1 MLIVTI
7 CGGGGLG
14 HTCAGM
20 FSRLEDVSVN
30 MLCSHPERWNRE
42 FEVTRPDGN
51 VLRGRLAEVSSDPAG
66 LIPRSDIV
74 LLCLPAFLVGETLD
88 RIKPYLGQNTIV
100 GTVASNS
107 GFFFHCHK
115 HLEGVPVFGLQRVP
129 YVSRVTEYG
138 KSARLLGDREELIVA
153 VENISDRQAF
163 ADVLGRLF
171 GEKVVLAG
179 SFYEVTLSNSNPIL
193 HTGRLYTMWKDWDGK
208 PFPERGLFYREWTV
222 EASELEI
229 RMDREFFSLLSA
241 LDVSTEHI
249 DTLLEHY
256 EASDAEGMTAKI
268 SSIPSFRDI
277 ESPMVRVEGGWIPD
291 FGSRYFTEDFPYG
304 LKMIHDLA
312 HENGVSCP
320 EIDKVYAWGME
331 KCQGRR

>member
-100 GTVASNS
+100 GTVVSNS

-256 EASDAEGMTAKI
+256 EASDAERMTAKI

-277 ESPMVRVEGGWIPD
+277 ESPVVRVEGGWIPD

-331 KCQGRR
+331 KCQRRR

>member
-100 GTVASNS
+100 GTVVSNS

-208 PFPERGLFYREWTV
+208 PFPERGLFYRKWTV

-241 LDVSTEHI
+241 LGVSTEHI

-256 EASDAEGMTAKI
+256 ESSDAEGMTAKI

-331 KCQGRR
+331 KCQGRK